1 MTDEAIVTLT
11 TKTTAMI
18 TIKMKITMKMTNIK
32 MKMTDESHGN
42 SIRKASM
49 K

>member
-11 TKTTAMI
+11 TKTTAM
-18 TIKMKITMKMTNIK
+18 ITMKMTNIK